1 MQPYDFIMLAVLL
14 GSTAFGIYKGMAWQI
29 ASLTSLVLSYFVALK
44 FSGRLAPYLGQE
56 EPLNRIAAML
66 VLYVVTSLAVWI
78 LFRLVAKTIDRV
90 KLKEFDHQIGGLMGA
105 AKGVLYCVVVTFF
118 AVFLSAESRDRVLES
133 RSGHYIAVLIDRVDP
148 ILPPEA
154 RETLGPYLDKLDEQL
169 DPATPNRLDAESDP
183 GDALLNDAAN
193 RLDEAIR
200 LTPADDE

>member
-1 MQPYDFIMLAVLL
+1 VLL

-44 FSGRLAPYLGQE
+44 FSGQLAPHLGQE
-56 EPLNRIAAML
+56 EPLNRIGAML
-66 VLYVVTSLAVWI
+66 VLYVITSLVVWI
-78 LFRLVAKTIDRV
+78 LFRLVAKAIDRV

-154 RETLGPYLDKLDEQL
+154 RETLGPYLQKLDEQL
-169 DPATPNRLDAESDP
+169 DPATPHFHRLDAESDP

-200 LTPADDE
+200 LTPVEDE